1 MARPGTQMAQL
12 TRWEWDYSQTPR
24 SLGEIFN
31 ELIPKINSRVCN
43 PEIYIF
49 EIHHFGYLC

>member
-24 SLGEIFN
+24 SLGKIFN
-31 ELIPKINSRVCN
+31 ELIPKINSHVCN

-49 EIHHFGYLC
+49 EIHHFWYLC